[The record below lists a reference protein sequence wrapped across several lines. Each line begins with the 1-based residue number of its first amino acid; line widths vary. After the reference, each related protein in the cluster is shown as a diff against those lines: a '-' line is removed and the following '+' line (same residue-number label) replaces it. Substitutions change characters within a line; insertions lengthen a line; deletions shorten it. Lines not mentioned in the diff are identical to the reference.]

1 MCLHVQIRLN
11 LSLRA
16 VRWSLLVT
24 REVEVG
30 ELLLG
35 NAVGR
40 VGGADG
46 EHGGEPVGALRP
58 PHFAERV

>member
-1 MCLHVQIRLN
+1 MFTRTDTLELVLEG
-11 LSLRA
+11 SEVVA
-16 VRWSLLVT
+16 VGDA
-24 REVEVG
+24 EVEVG

>member
-1 MCLHVQIRLN
+1 MFARTDTLELVLEG
-11 LSLRA
+11 SEVVA
-16 VRWSLLVT
+16 VGGA
-24 REVEVG
+24 EVEVG